1 MKPKIIVLGDNH
13 HNTLGVIRSLGEKGL
28 NAELI
33 IKRTSHYFITVS
45 KYLGAVYE
53 ISSESDLLKC
63 LNNIAEKEAI
73 PSVLICCSDWY
84 ISVVD
89 KNYDKLKFNFRS
101 FNAKKAN
108 EINRLMSK
116 DVQQNYATAAGLTVP
131 KTWTLTKEDQIPSDI
146 VFPCIVKTE
155 ISVQGTKS
163 DIVVCHDINELEK
176 SLTKSVPYI
185 IQEYIEKEYELNAL
199 GCSINHGD
207 TCIIPGIIHKIREY
221 PEGKGSSSF
230 SVLKDFNDYPGL
242 DVNSICKLIKLLGY
256 EGLFSVEFVYKN
268 QQYYFLEVNL
278 RNDGN
283 GYIPTSAG
291 VNLPYMWYCYCVGEI
306 FDIPKASLPHYF
318 MADVR
323 DIFHVIKAKSLLFK
337 TWLKDLRRTNCYLL
351 YNKKDPNP
359 FWKYIINT
367 VLVSLGNR
375 LRKITVKG
383 D

>member
-33 IKRTSHYFITVS
+33 IKRTSDYFITVS
-45 KYLGAVYE
+45 KYLSSVYE

-63 LNNIAEKEAI
+63 LNNIAEKESI
-73 PSVLICCSDWY
+73 PSVLICCSDWF

-89 KNYDKLKFNFRS
+89 KNYDKLKPHFSS
-101 FNAKKAN
+101 FNAIKPN
-108 EINRLMSK
+108 EINRIMSK
-116 DVQQNYATAAGLTVP
+116 AVQQNYANAAGLTVP

-163 DIVVCHDINELEK
+163 DIVVCHDIKELEQ
-176 SLTKSVPYI
+176 SLIKPVPYI
-185 IQEYIEKEYELNAL
+185 VQEYIEKEYELNAL

-242 DVNSICKLIKLLGY
+242 DVNNICKLIKLLGY

-291 VNLPYMWYCYCVGEI
+291 VNLPYMWYCYSIGEI

-323 DIFHVIKAKSLLFK
+323 DIFHVIKGKSLLFK

-351 YNKKDPNP
+351 YNKKDPKP
-359 FWKYIINT
+359 FWKYIRNT
-367 VLVSLGNR
+367 VLASLGNR